1 MLKLTF
7 LGTSAGVPTKQRNV
21 TALAIECLNPHAS
34 GSSKGNQ
41 PHSNS
46 QNKKSRPWL
55 LIDCGEGTQ
64 QQLLH
69 TKLSLRQLTAIC
81 ITHVHGDH
89 CYGLPGLLASAA
101 MSGRREPLT
110 LIAPKAISAL
120 LDAFILHTELYLP
133 FTLNFVSIEDLL
145 SQEVNVNKGKVKID
159 LDNQHQLMIEVY
171 PLSHRVPS
179 HGFGI
184 TQTIIRRTLNT
195 GKLIADG
202 VPASA
207 LWGKLQQGKNVITE
221 DGQHLHSAV
230 YVHDDVQRT
239 KVVIAGDNDTP
250 ECLSEAVMDADL
262 LVHEATYTH
271 EVMMAIQAR
280 NPDFDPMHSSAHIVG
295 TFAQKMSLKNII
307 LTHFSARYQSFD
319 NPDSETPNMAY
330 IRLDAQSVYQ
340 GNIWLAEDFAQYSVN
355 GATDLVDNQAGS
367 QKESRVQYVGSARS
381 N

>member
-34 GSSKGNQ
+34 GSSPGNQ
-41 PHSNS
+41 PHNSS

-55 LIDCGEGTQ
+55 LVDCGEGTQ

-110 LIAPKAISAL
+110 LIALKAISAL

-145 SQEVNVNKGKVKID
+145 SQGDNKVKID

-184 TQTIIRRTLNT
+184 TQTISRRTLNT
-195 GKLIADG
+195 DKLTANGI
-202 VPASA
+202 PASA
-207 LWGKLQQGKNVITE
+207 LWGKLQQGENVITD
-221 DGQHLHSAV
+221 DGQHLQSAD
-230 YVHDDVQRT
+230 YVNNKTQRT

-250 ECLSEAVMDADL
+250 ECLSTAVIDADL

-295 TFAQKMSLKNII
+295 TFAQKMNLKNII
-307 LTHFSARYQSFD
+307 LTHFSARYQGFD

-340 GNIWLAEDFAQYSVN
+340 GNLWLAEDFAQYTVN
-355 GATDLVDNQAGS
+355 GATDLADDQEGS
-367 QKESRVQYVGSARS
+367 QKESRVQYVGSARDHEK
-381 N
+381 

>member
-21 TALAIECLNPHAS
+21 TALAIECLNPHTS
-34 GSSKGNQ
+34 GSSQGNQ

-69 TKLSLRQLTAIC
+69 TKLSLHQLTAIC

-133 FTLNFVSIEDLL
+133 FTLNFTSIEDLL
-145 SQEVNVNKGKVKID
+145 SQKDNKGNVTID

-184 TQTIIRRTLNT
+184 TQTISRRMLNT
-195 GKLIADG
+195 DKLTADG
-202 VPASA
+202 IPASA
-207 LWGKLQQGKNVITE
+207 LWGKLQQGENVITK
-221 DGQHLHSAV
+221 DGHYLQSAD
-230 YVHDDVQRT
+230 YVKNKTQRT

-250 ECLSEAVMDADL
+250 ECLSTAVMDADL

-271 EVMMAIQAR
+271 EVMMAIQAK
-280 NPDFDPMHSSAHIVG
+280 NPDFDPMHSSAHVVG
-295 TFAQKMSLKNII
+295 TFAQNMNLKNII

-330 IRLDAQSVYQ
+330 IRLDAQSVFQ
-340 GNIWLAEDFAQYSVN
+340 GNLWLAEDFAQYTVA
-355 GATDLVDNQAGS
+355 GVADLADTQEGS
-367 QKESRVQYVGSARS
+367 QKESRVQYVGSAHDHEK
-381 N
+381 

>member
-145 SQEVNVNKGKVKID
+145 SQEVNVNKGTVKID
-159 LDNQHQLMIEVY
+159 LDNQHQLIIEIY

-184 TQTIIRRTLNT
+184 TQTISRRTLNT

-207 LWGKLQQGKNVITE
+207 LWGKLQQGENVITE
-221 DGQHLHSAV
+221 DGQHLHSAD

-295 TFAQKMSLKNII
+295 TVAQKMSLKNII

-355 GATDLVDNQAGS
+355 GAIDLADNQAGS